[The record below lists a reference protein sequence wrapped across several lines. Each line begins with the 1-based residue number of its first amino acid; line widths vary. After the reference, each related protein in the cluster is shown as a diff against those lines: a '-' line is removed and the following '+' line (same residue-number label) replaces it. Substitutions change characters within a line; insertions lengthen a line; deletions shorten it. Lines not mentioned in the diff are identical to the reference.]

1 MGGVDGLVGEEEA
14 THPILDLEDVVVD
27 GVEFLIECLVA
38 GTLQSGR
45 VESRE
50 IKSSR
55 GLCL

>member
-1 MGGVDGLVGEEEA
+1 MGGVDGLVGEQEA
-14 THPILDLEDVVVD
+14 THPILDLKDVVVD
-27 GVEFLIECLVA
+27 GVEFLVECGGA

-45 VESRE
+45 VQTRE